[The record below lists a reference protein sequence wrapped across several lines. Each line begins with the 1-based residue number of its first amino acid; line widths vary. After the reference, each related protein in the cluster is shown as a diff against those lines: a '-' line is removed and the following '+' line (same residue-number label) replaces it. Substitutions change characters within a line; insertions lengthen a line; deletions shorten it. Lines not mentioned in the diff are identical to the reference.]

1 MPIPGPG
8 QSKKAGIFHESQ
20 FQKEV
25 YTALYILR
33 ANLSLGRD
41 TSPSAL
47 YTLRILKAT
56 PTLQLPQLGT
66 DTTER
71 PASSGSQLRTRCKW
85 EIVLET
91 GETALSRNNE
101 AHSFTK

>member
-8 QSKKAGIFHESQ
+8 KDAHSSIFHESQ

-33 ANLSLGRD
+33 ANLSLRRHI
-41 TSPSAL
+41 SPSAL
-47 YTLRILKAT
+47 YTLRILKDT

-91 GETALSRNNE
+91 SETALSRNNE